1 MIQNINSPRVEIQ
14 DHGRLTKNSTR
25 VHGLTP
31 KQNNKTSISTPKI
44 TTFNRSQNHEG
55 VQTRIL
61 TLNKCGILAKPNH
74 NHPNSM
80 SPKDTTPE
88 GDKLPDGVGKQNTKH
103 NSQPKT
109 VKDNKL
115 WSHIPLSILSKT
127 DTHNKQPTATVQLG
141 DSNMLATKQL
151 TANNGDKTPHPT
163 GNMTQFVKNDPRE
176 KSSIPSP
183 NTIQST
189 FNHSE
194 IVEDTDADM
203 EAEEERL
210 LNGSQTSNA
219 NHEQRGSVTFDE
231 KGNVTAHA
239 RHFLLVESI
248 IQGITQHHVILIE
261 HKKCNPFVLCRPMR
275 DRNFRLCPITI
286 PQIEEEKPVEESPPT
301 LEMAGCRINPAAA
314 DSGSR
319 PNPAEGQ
326 C

>member
-88 GDKLPDGVGKQNTKH
+88 GDKLPDGG
-103 NSQPKT
+103 
-109 VKDNKL
+109 
-115 WSHIPLSILSKT
+115 
-127 DTHNKQPTATVQLG
+127 
-141 DSNMLATKQL
+141 
-151 TANNGDKTPHPT
+151 
-163 GNMTQFVKNDPRE
+163 
-176 KSSIPSP
+176 
-183 NTIQST
+183 
-189 FNHSE
+189 E

-219 NHEQRGSVTFDE
+219 NHEQRGSV
-231 KGNVTAHA
+231 
-239 RHFLLVESI
+239 RCL
-248 IQGITQHHVILIE
+248 
-261 HKKCNPFVLCRPMR
+261 
-275 DRNFRLCPITI
+275 
-286 PQIEEEKPVEESPPT
+286 
-301 LEMAGCRINPAAA
+301 
-314 DSGSR
+314 SR
-319 PNPAEGQ
+319 
-326 C
+326 

>member
-44 TTFNRSQNHEG
+44 TTFNWSQNHEG

-88 GDKLPDGVGKQNTKH
+88 GDKLPDGGGKQNTKH

-151 TANNGDKTPHPT
+151 TATTEIKHLTQREIWHNLWKTTHGRKVQSPLPILYNQPLT
-163 GNMTQFVKNDPRE
+163 TQK
-176 KSSIPSP
+176 
-183 NTIQST
+183 
-189 FNHSE
+189 
-194 IVEDTDADM
+194 
-203 EAEEERL
+203 
-210 LNGSQTSNA
+210 
-219 NHEQRGSVTFDE
+219 
-231 KGNVTAHA
+231 
-239 RHFLLVESI
+239 
-248 IQGITQHHVILIE
+248 
-261 HKKCNPFVLCRPMR
+261 
-275 DRNFRLCPITI
+275 
-286 PQIEEEKPVEESPPT
+286 
-301 LEMAGCRINPAAA
+301 
-314 DSGSR
+314 
-319 PNPAEGQ
+319 
-326 C
+326 